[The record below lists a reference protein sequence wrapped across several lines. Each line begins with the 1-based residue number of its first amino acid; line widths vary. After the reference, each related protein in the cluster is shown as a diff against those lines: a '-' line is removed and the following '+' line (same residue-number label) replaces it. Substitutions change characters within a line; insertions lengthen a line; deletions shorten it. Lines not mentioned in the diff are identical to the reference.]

1 MTTNDATDLTKAEA
15 YAAFEATDTAWQ
27 AELTR
32 VFGKDAYVARYL
44 KDGRGTFEDALGV
57 AFLARDKARLIAEQF
72 IGQQG

>member
-1 MTTNDATDLTKAEA
+1 MEMTMTKAEA
-15 YAAFEATDTAWQ
+15 YAAFEAADTAWQ

-32 VFGKDAYVARYL
+32 VFGKDAYVARHL
-44 KDGRGTFEDALGV
+44 KAGRGTSGDALGA